1 MFDMMKIAKNIKEV
15 RIAQNMTQ
23 MNLADAIEV
32 SCQAVSNWERG
43 NSMPDIAKLEP
54 LCRILQISLDQ
65 LLGTEKEYE
74 TVTKIISA
82 DERSAAALTIEGLKE
97 LAPYLPPREIKKL
110 LNLNEKS
117 LDCSVLTSLAPFLNQ
132 EDLDELTSRLEGE
145 MSSEALISLAPFL
158 SRTGLNKLTLY
169 VTETASMETIIGLA
183 PFLSEDEIDNLLQHY
198 TGVPQWEH
206 IMSLAPFLGRDSLH
220 SLLTKTRDKESI
232 TPPQA
237 AGHEI

>member
-1 MFDMMKIAKNIKEV
+1 MFDMMKIAKNIKEA

-23 MNLADAIEV
+23 MNLADAMEV

-54 LCRILQISLDQ
+54 LCHILQISLDQ

-132 EDLDELTSRLEGE
+132 EDLDELTLHVT
-145 MSSEALISLAPFL
+145 EAL
-158 SRTGLNKLTLY
+158 
-169 VTETASMETIIGLA
+169 SMETIIGLA
-183 PFLSEDEIDNLLQHY
+183 PFLSEDGIDNLLQHY
-198 TGVPQWEH
+198 TGTPQWEY
-206 IMSLAPFLGRDSLH
+206 IMSLAPFLSRDSLH

-237 AGHEI
+237 AEHEI